1 MAPLRATQCLALS
14 KADMERL
21 QRVFDALCIEQGWA
35 RDGEPARRHA
45 RMLIDDYLAGNT
57 SEGRLL
63 IAGSAFAESFQRGIP
78 R

>member
-1 MAPLRATQCLALS
+1 MA
-14 KADMERL
+14 RL
-21 QRVFDALCIEQGWA
+21 QRVFDALCVEQGWA
-35 RDGEPARRHA
+35 RDGEAARRHA

-63 IAGSAFAESFQRGIP
+63 IAGRAFAERLRRDMP

>member
-1 MAPLRATQCLALS
+1 
-14 KADMERL
+14 MERL

-63 IAGSAFAESFQRGIP
+63 IAGRAFAESFQRGIP

>member
-14 KADMERL
+14 KVDMARL
-21 QRVFDALCIEQGWA
+21 QRVFDALCIELGWA

-63 IAGSAFAESFQRGIP
+63 IAGRAFAERLQRDMP

>member
-14 KADMERL
+14 KVDMARL
-21 QRVFDALCIEQGWA
+21 QRVFDVLCIEQGWA

-63 IAGSAFAESFQRGIP
+63 IAGRAYAERLQRDVSC
-78 R
+78 

>member
-1 MAPLRATQCLALS
+1 MA
-14 KADMERL
+14 RL

-45 RMLIDDYLAGNT
+45 RMLIDHYLAGNT

-63 IAGSAFAESFQRGIP
+63 IAGRAFAERLQRGID